1 MQQDDLGIP
10 KVISTLNRVRLRLS
24 KGQAPLRSS
33 ELTPAISALE
43 DAHTRLARL
52 QRALTD
58 REFEALSKQPAKS
71 QKG

>member
-33 ELTPAISALE
+33 ELTPSISALE

-52 QRALTD
+52 QRQLSM
-58 REFEALSKQPAKS
+58 REWEDDSKQAAKS
-71 QKG
+71 GKK